1 MKTKE
6 PKPAWSITTKEK
18 KKEVTGTKPSETYD
32 EITYIHTLKF
42 EGRKVHQLTGDN
54 GLKALE
60 EIAEKFNLEGYEPK
74 MVNVKLLSEMSQA
87 QREKLAF
94 LWSPELPFNAGGAE

>member
-1 MKTKE
+1 MNEKPKWTVTTQEKE
-6 PKPAWSITTKEK
+6 RKAKSGSSPETTF
-18 KKEVTGTKPSETYD
+18 
-32 EITYIHTLKF
+32 IHTLKF

-60 EIAEKFNLEGYEPK
+60 EIVEKFNKENYEPR
-74 MVNVKLLSEMSQA
+74 MVNVKLLAEMTQA

-94 LWSPELPFNAGGAE
+94 LWKPELPINAGGVE